1 MDYTQLKSLAESRG
15 CLPEEPHNR
24 EEIRKA
30 IHDWEMDRGL
40 PFKGLREIATKNT
53 ETTDLSS
60 IEKHLIDLTETL
72 SEILQRVS
80 HIEAIVEDRAKEE
93 PLERRNNRHV

>member
-1 MDYTQLKSLAESRG
+1 MPQSLLDKMDYTQLKSLAESRG

-53 ETTDLSS
+53 ESE
-60 IEKHLIDLTETL
+60 INL
-72 SEILQRVS
+72 SEVLQALSELQTTVNEVNERLK
-80 HIEAIVEDRAKEE
+80 R
-93 PLERRNNRHV
+93 LENKHA

>member
-1 MDYTQLKSLAESRG
+1 MPQSLLDRMDYTQLKSLAESRG

-24 EEIRKA
+24 EAIRKA

-53 ETTDLSS
+53 ESE
-60 IEKHLIDLTETL
+60 INL
-72 SEILQRVS
+72 SEVLQALSELQTTVNEVNERLK
-80 HIEAIVEDRAKEE
+80 R
-93 PLERRNNRHV
+93 LENKHA